1 MSVIEHN
8 HQSETA
14 ALPTMVL
21 PYPAGVLRWL
31 ARMPLYLYQLGLG
44 WTILW
49 IPVLVLTT
57 RGRSSGQP
65 RHVVLEW
72 RRHGS
77 KYYVVSAWGKRPHWY
92 RNLLAAPMVTV
103 QYGNRVFRARA
114 TPVQDPNEAA
124 RAVYMFRKN
133 SPLYEVLF
141 SRMVS
146 VPTINFRTLSEVA
159 GEFTVIRLDPEAG
172 ALDLPG
178 VPQLPAWLLPG
189 VLVLGLVLL
198 MFRNIGNRRSASE
211 NA

>member
-1 MSVIEHN
+1 
-8 HQSETA
+8 
-14 ALPTMVL
+14 MVL

-31 ARMPLYLYQLGLG
+31 ARLPLHIYRLGLG
-44 WTILW
+44 WAIMW

-92 RNLLAAPMVTV
+92 RNLLAAPVVTV
-103 QYGNRVFRARA
+103 QYGNRIFRARA
-114 TPVQDPNEAA
+114 TPVQDPNEAV

-133 SPLYEVLF
+133 SPLYEILF

-159 GEFTVIRLDPEAG
+159 GEFTVIRLDPEDG
-172 ALDLPG
+172 ALAVPG
-178 VPQLPAWLLPG
+178 VPQLPAWLLPA
-189 VLVLGLVLL
+189 VVCLAAALLLFRSLGS
-198 MFRNIGNRRSASE
+198 RRPAIE
-211 NA
+211 NE